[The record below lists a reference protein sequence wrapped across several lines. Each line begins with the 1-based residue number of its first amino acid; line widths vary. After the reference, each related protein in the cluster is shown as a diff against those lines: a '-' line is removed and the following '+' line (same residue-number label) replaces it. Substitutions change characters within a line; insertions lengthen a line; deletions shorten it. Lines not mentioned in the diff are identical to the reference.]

1 MTNERKT
8 ILVVEDEAAMRRA
21 LHDKLTREG
30 YDVVE
35 AVNGEEGLK
44 LALAGHPDLILLDI
58 AMPKVDGETML
69 QWLREDAW
77 GKNVPVII
85 LSNLSYLPKHHD
97 HSKQMAMEYYLKAD
111 MPLAELVVKIKQHLS

>member
-1 MTNERKT
+1 MT
-8 ILVVEDEAAMRRA
+8 ILVVEDESAMRRA
-21 LHDKLTREG
+21 LHDKLSREG
-30 YDVVE
+30 YDIVE

-58 AMPKVDGETML
+58 VMPKLNGETML

-85 LSNLSYLPKHHD
+85 LSNLPYLSEHHG
-97 HSKQMAMEYYLKAD
+97 HSKQMAAEYYLKAD
-111 MPLAELVVKIKQHLS
+111 MPLSQLVEKIRQHLG